1 MAHLF
6 PTDNWLALTQHMA
19 RAGQRRLL
27 LLAGDNSWSES
38 QAAHLQHCLPGD
50 WLWVSDKANQ
60 AQACPPRNARALLG
74 REFHHAVFDAR
85 LGFDAEA
92 FAILA
97 GTLRAGSWL
106 VMLTPPFADWPNRPD
121 CDSQRW
127 NDQQQP
133 TASPQFVARFLAVLQ
148 SQSAEM
154 LVWHQGQAPVF
165 PAQYPLACWHPVQG
179 EPLQTQAAIR
189 DELLAMASGIA
200 VVTAGRGRG
209 KSALAGM
216 LIRAWQGTVL
226 VTAPARVATDVM
238 AEHAHKPLAFIA
250 PDGLLEQ
257 MHSGKTPHADWLVV
271 DEAAAIPL
279 PQLAA
284 MIEGFSRVL
293 LISTV
298 QGYEG
303 TGQGF
308 ILKLCS
314 QLPASRRY
322 VLNTPVRWAPDCP
335 LELFVS
341 SLLLFDESGTGTTP
355 VSGEMLP
362 APVFGT
368 VLPSELTDVY
378 RLLSSAH
385 YRTSPL
391 DLRRLLDA
399 PGQHVVAA
407 KIGGKPIAAAWLVT
421 EGGLTQKLSEAVWAG
436 FRRPRGNLVA
446 QSLAAHGGSPR
457 AAMLTG
463 WRVSRIAVYPGAQR
477 KGVGQALIAEVKR
490 QAPAGCDYLSVS
502 FGYTQALWR
511 FWERCGFR
519 LVRMGT
525 SLEASSGCY
534 TAMALLPLTQEG
546 EALAANEARHLS
558 RNLSCL
564 QPWLPFP
571 LPGEPDTGRNLL
583 PGDWRELAG
592 FAWGYRPL
600 MSCLVSL
607 VRVLAICP
615 LELPALRG
623 ELQSRQPAAVL
634 CGNLGLAGRK
644 ALLSRQRLE
653 AGQILVWHDENQA
666 HTLKAWLAQ
675 LQFFD

>member
-1 MAHLF
+1 MVDLS
-6 PTDNWLALTQHMA
+6 PIENCLALTQRMA

-27 LLAGDNSWSES
+27 VLAGDDTWSEN
-38 QAAHLQHCLPGD
+38 QAIHLQHHLPGD
-50 WLWVSDKANQ
+50 WLWLSDKTSR
-60 AQACPPRNARALLG
+60 ACSPRNARTLLG

-85 LGFDAEA
+85 RGFDAEA

-97 GTLRAGSWL
+97 GTLCAGSWL
-106 VMLTPPFADWPNRPD
+106 VMLVPPFSRWPNLPD
-121 CDSQRW
+121 SDSLRW

-133 TASPQFVARFLAVLQ
+133 TPSPQFIARFLTVLQ

-154 LVWHQGQAPVF
+154 LVWQQGQPLVF
-165 PAQYPLACWHPVQG
+165 PENHSANFWHPVKG
-179 EPLQTQAAIR
+179 EPLREQATIR
-189 DELLAMASGIA
+189 DELLAMKSGVA

-216 LIRAWQGTVL
+216 LIRAWPGSVL
-226 VTAPARVATDVM
+226 VSAPARVATDVM

-250 PDGLLEQ
+250 PDALLEQ
-257 MHSGKTPHADWLVV
+257 IHSGKTPHADWLVV

-284 MIEGFSRVL
+284 MIKGFSRVL

-314 QLPASRRY
+314 QLLVSRRY

-335 LELFVS
+335 LEQFVS
-341 SLLLFDESGTGTTP
+341 SLLLFDESGTDTTP
-355 VSGEMLP
+355 VSGNMLSGP
-362 APVFGT
+362 DFCT
-368 VLPSELTDVY
+368 VSPDELTDVY

-399 PGQHVVAA
+399 PGQHVIAA
-407 KIGGKPIAAAWLVT
+407 NVGGKPIGATWLVK
-421 EGGLTQKLSEAVWAG
+421 EGGLSQKLSEAVWAG

-446 QSLAAHGGSPR
+446 QSLAAHGGSPQ

-463 WRVSRIAVYPGAQR
+463 WRVSRIAVYPDAQR
-477 KGVGQALIAEVKR
+477 NGVGQALIAEAKR
-490 QAPAGCDYLSVS
+490 QVPAGCDYISVS
-502 FGYTQALWR
+502 FGFTQELWR
-511 FWERCGFR
+511 FWARCGFR
-519 LVRMGT
+519 LARLGT

-534 TAMALLPLTQEG
+534 TAMAILPITLAG
-546 EALAANEARHLS
+546 EELAANESRHLS
-558 RNLSCL
+558 RNQAWL
-564 QPWLPFP
+564 QPYLPFP
-571 LPGEPDTGRNLL
+571 LPGEPDTGSELFAN
-583 PGDWRELAG
+583 DWRELAG
-592 FAWGYRPL
+592 FAWGHRPL
-600 MSCLVSL
+600 MSCLASL
-607 VRVLAICP
+607 MRALNMCP
-615 LELPALRG
+615 ELLPALRG
-623 ELQSRQPAAVL
+623 ELQERKSVAAL
-634 CGNLGLAGRK
+634 CLSLGLTGRK
-644 ALLSRQRLE
+644 ALLVQQRQE
-653 AGQILVWHDENQA
+653 AGEILFWYDEKQA
-666 HTLKAWLAQ
+666 HALKAWLAQ

>member
-6 PTDNWLALTQHMA
+6 PTGNWLALTQQMA
-19 RAGQRRLL
+19 QAGQRRLL
-27 LLAGDNSWSES
+27 VLAGDDAWSEK
-38 QAAHLQHCLPGD
+38 QAAHLQHHLPGD
-50 WLWVSDKANQ
+50 WLWVSDKVNQ
-60 AQACPPRNARALLG
+60 ARACSPRNSRTLLG

-106 VMLTPPFADWPNRPD
+106 VMLTPPFAGWPNQPD
-121 CDSQRW
+121 CDSLRW

-133 TASPQFVARFLAVLQ
+133 TTSPQFVARFLAVLKN
-148 SQSAEM
+148 QSAVM
-154 LVWHQGQAPVF
+154 LVWQQGQAPEF
-165 PAQYPLACWHPVQG
+165 PAQHPLACWHPVQG
-179 EPLQTQAAIR
+179 EPLQEQAAVR

-216 LIRAWQGTVL
+216 LIRAWPGTVL

-250 PDGLLEQ
+250 PDALLEQ
-257 MHSGKTPHADWLVV
+257 IHSGKTPHADWLVV

-284 MIEGFSRVL
+284 MIDGFSRVL

-314 QLPASRRY
+314 QLPVSRRY

-335 LELFVS
+335 LETFVS
-341 SLLLFDESGTGTTP
+341 SLLLFDESGADTTP
-355 VSGEMLP
+355 VYGGALP
-362 APVFGT
+362 APDFCT
-368 VLPSELTDVY
+368 VSPGELTDVY

-399 PGQHVVAA
+399 PGQHVIAA
-407 KIGGKPIAAAWLVT
+407 KVGGKPVGAAWLVK
-421 EGGLTQKLSEAVWAG
+421 EGGLSQQLSEAVWAG

-446 QSLAAHGGSPR
+446 QSLAAHGGSPQ

-463 WRVSRIAVYPGAQR
+463 WRVSRIAVYPGVQR
-477 KGVGQALIAEVKR
+477 KGVG
-490 QAPAGCDYLSVS
+490 
-502 FGYTQALWR
+502 
-511 FWERCGFR
+511 
-519 LVRMGT
+519 
-525 SLEASSGCY
+525 
-534 TAMALLPLTQEG
+534 
-546 EALAANEARHLS
+546 RH
-558 RNLSCL
+558 
-564 QPWLPFP
+564 
-571 LPGEPDTGRNLL
+571 
-583 PGDWRELAG
+583 
-592 FAWGYRPL
+592 
-600 MSCLVSL
+600 
-607 VRVLAICP
+607 
-615 LELPALRG
+615 
-623 ELQSRQPAAVL
+623 
-634 CGNLGLAGRK
+634 
-644 ALLSRQRLE
+644 
-653 AGQILVWHDENQA
+653 
-666 HTLKAWLAQ
+666 
-675 LQFFD
+675 